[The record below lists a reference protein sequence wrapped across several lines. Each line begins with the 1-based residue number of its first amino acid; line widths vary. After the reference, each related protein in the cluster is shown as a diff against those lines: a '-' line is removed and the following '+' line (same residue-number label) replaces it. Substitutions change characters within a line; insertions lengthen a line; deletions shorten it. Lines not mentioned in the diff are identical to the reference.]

1 MEQSNIE
8 FYNEAHEA
16 LKEAFERGYRLG
28 RNDGRE
34 GVFMDIPSLVKQ
46 FGDSLP
52 TNTGDKWL
60 NITTTK
66 ILKCFQQQ

>member
-8 FYNEAHEA
+8 FYCEAQEALKEA

-34 GVFMDIPSLVKQ
+34 GVFMDIPSLVEQ
-46 FGDSLP
+46 FGDTLP
-52 TNTGDKWL
+52 HSNGD
-60 NITTTK
+60 T
-66 ILKCFQQQ
+66 